1 VSQWAGPVDAPDRYE
16 LIQVHS
22 RGGEGELWRG
32 AIDLDGVAIPVAV
45 KVLHP
50 GPDEQ
55 AQEAAE
61 RVQRQAEL
69 LRTLDHPNLVTVRE
83 AFAGP
88 PVHAQG
94 AADPSQRALYLA
106 MNWVD
111 GESGVEW
118 VARNPDRDVLDSI
131 RIIAR
136 VADALDYLHSG
147 AATSRPVLHR
157 DIKPA
162 NVMVAGKDVRLVD
175 FGLARLLATDPM
187 TIAGTPSFL
196 APEVLAGQPYTDAAD
211 RFALGATAYYLLTGN
226 NPDMGD
232 PQGMLAALRAVDGNG
247 GRSDLAEHVLAMMH
261 PDPARRPQS
270 CAAWARTL
278 TAAAVSGSGDAITLA
293 MAPPPAGPASTPPA
307 AATTPPAASGS
318 SPASPAAAS
327 SGKRRGPKV
336 AALVAVLLLALG
348 GGAYGAAAL
357 GAFGGSG
364 DDTDDVAAST
374 TEERVEEAGDDEAA
388 GEASPDET
396 DDDGTESDEA
406 TEGNGSEAEA
416 TTMPDVVGD
425 DLEDARTDLG
435 ALGISDITVEEENST
450 ELPGTVLGQRPAPGA
465 AVNGP
470 VTLVVAATPSD
481 LPDVVGRTLREAEAL
496 LSAIGIGASVAEV
509 LDPEGV
515 DQTVVGQSPP
525 GGSPY
530 RTDVE
535 LEVSREGVS
544 RYLME
549 LREVEG
555 QLNDRGTMTVDGEI
569 YTRSVSHWVRGN
581 SSSDRTMAGFDL
593 GRNFRRFDAVI
604 GMDDSVPSGAVARV
618 EIFGDTRKLF
628 DEEFRLGETTE
639 LALDVEDV
647 LRLEL
652 HTTDLSGEYSTPS
665 TIVFGD
671 SRLIGLPSEVP
682 ELEDEGW

>member
-1 VSQWAGPVDAPDRYE
+1 VSQWAGPADAPDRYE

-50 GPDEQ
+50 GPDER

-88 PVHAQG
+88 PVHQQG
-94 AADPSQRALYLA
+94 EADRAQRALYLV

-131 RIIAR
+131 RTIAR
-136 VADALDYLHSG
+136 VADAVDYLHSG

-162 NVMVAGKDVRLVD
+162 NVMIAGKDVRLVD

-211 RFALGATAYYLLTGN
+211 RFALGATAYYLLTGD

-278 TAAAVSGSGDAITLA
+278 TAAAVSGSGEAITRA
-293 MAPPPAGPASTPPA
+293 MAPPPAAAVSTAS
-307 AATTPPAASGS
+307 AASGPS
-318 SPASPAAAS
+318 SQTTS
-327 SGKRRGPKV
+327 STSDAGGKRRGPKV
-336 AALVAVLLLALG
+336 AALVAVLFLVLG
-348 GGAYGAAAL
+348 GGAYGAVAL
-357 GAFGGSG
+357 GGFGGDADVS
-364 DDTDDVAAST
+364 DDAEATTTDEDAEAAQDDAI
-374 TEERVEEAGDDEAA
+374 EEDEAA
-388 GEASPDET
+388 DV
-396 DDDGTESDEA
+396 
-406 TEGNGSEAEA
+406 TEGDAADAAEVEEQTEPEVES
-416 TTMPDVVGD
+416 TTMPDVVGSD
-425 DLEDARTDLG
+425 VEDALTELESLGVTDV
-435 ALGISDITVEEENST
+435 AVEEEDST

-470 VTLVVAATPSD
+470 VTLVAAATPSD
-481 LPDVVGRTLREAEAL
+481 LPDVVGQTLREAEAL
-496 LSAIGIGASVAEV
+496 LSAIGIDATVTEV
-509 LDPEGV
+509 LDTEGV
-515 DQTVVGQSPP
+515 DQTVVGQSPA
-525 GGSPY
+525 GGSAY
-530 RTDVE
+530 RTEVE

-555 QLNDRGTMTVDGEI
+555 SVSQRGTMTVDGEV
-569 YTRSVSHWVRGN
+569 YTRSVAHALGRWSER
-581 SSSDRTMAGFDL
+581 RMAGFDL

-604 GMDDSVPSGAVARV
+604 GLGDAAPSDALARI
-618 EIFGDTRKLF
+618 EIFADGRTLF
-628 DEEFRLGETTE
+628 DATLGLGEIE
-639 LALDVEDV
+639 EVSLDVEDV
-647 LRLEL
+647 LRLEI
-652 HTTDLSGEYSTPS
+652 HGTDLLRGGNYL
-665 TIVFGD
+665 VVLAD
-671 SRLIGLPSEVP
+671 ARVIGLPDEVP
-682 ELEDEGW
+682 ELEDEG